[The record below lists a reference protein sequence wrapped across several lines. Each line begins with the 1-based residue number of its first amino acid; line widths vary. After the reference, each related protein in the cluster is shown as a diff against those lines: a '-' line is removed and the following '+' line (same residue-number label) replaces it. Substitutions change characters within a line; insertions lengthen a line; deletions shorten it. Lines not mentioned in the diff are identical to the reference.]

1 MKWAFGEAA
10 VLLKREL
17 PAAAALAERIE
28 KRQNKMR
35 ALTLLSVKLGRA
47 VYYMMKRQEVFN
59 PSIFKQ

>member
-1 MKWAFGEAA
+1 M
-10 VLLKREL
+10 LKREL
-17 PAAAALAERIE
+17 PAAAALADRIE